1 MPRLAAN
8 FLSTLNWKTQRAGCP
23 FKMISFSNIN
33 KQYGKQLLFVDASFQ
48 LNLGGPA
55 RRRHAWRISTDV
67 GLCESQGSVSVRSAK
82 STLGRSSPFPRLR
95 PPVKLAHGLVRQC
108 PPARLSFHRQISLH
122 HGIALPLSRALTTG
136 ESSCDHK

>member
-33 KQYGKQLLFVDASFQ
+33 KQYGKQLLFVDASLQ

-55 RRRHAWRISTDV
+55 RRRHAWKN
-67 GLCESQGSVSVRSAK
+67 QY
-82 STLGRSSPFPRLR
+82 GRW
-95 PPVKLAHGLVRQC
+95 LV
-108 PPARLSFHRQISLH
+108 
-122 HGIALPLSRALTTG
+122 
-136 ESSCDHK
+136 